1 MKTEDIDKRIGMPD
15 VDAEWTKFEREVI
28 GNSPA
33 GGKPKA
39 KQRSMWIKVAAAV
52 VIALGFSGAIIA
64 EVYQGQMRA
73 EKDLAIDT
81 TCQTLPLVEF
91 CESAHWGPKN
101 RGRMARNIYTINMA
115 FGTWVEVDGKKGHL
129 EEIYLRQRYAES
141 LLKGKLTL
149 KLDGRTFDR
158 NSLPKLT
165 NKDLRKVET
174 THDGNDLTINLV
186 TKEVKVPMEVIG
198 NLPRAMTILLPGKGD
213 VGLTYYKAKEG
224 NWMNSSCTSWG
235 TDGNDFGLPQEFE
248 RVKKV
253 IGFKAYIYASRE
265 AGQADIDRAKRL
277 LEKVGIGDV
286 TVKTNLPIRHLTD
299 AEVLEWAQQEKARS
313 TPYGDLYNKMAAK
326 QIPLS
331 DVRKQWHIVKK
342 VYGK

>member
-1 MKTEDIDKRIGMPD
+1 M
-15 VDAEWTKFEREVI
+15 
-28 GNSPA
+28 
-33 GGKPKA
+33 
-39 KQRSMWIKVAAAV
+39 
-52 VIALGFSGAIIA
+52 
-64 EVYQGQMRA
+64 
-73 EKDLAIDT
+73 
-81 TCQTLPLVEF
+81 
-91 CESAHWGPKN
+91 
-101 RGRMARNIYTINMA
+101 
-115 FGTWVEVDGKKGHL
+115 EVDGKKGYL
-129 EEIYLRQRYAES
+129 EEIYLRQSYAES
-141 LLKGKLTL
+141 LQKGKVTL
-149 KLDGRTFDR
+149 KLDGKTFDR

-186 TKEVKVPMEVIG
+186 TKEVKVPVEVIG

-224 NWMNSSCTSWG
+224 NWMNCSCTSWG

-265 AGQADIDRAKRL
+265 ADQADIDRAKRL